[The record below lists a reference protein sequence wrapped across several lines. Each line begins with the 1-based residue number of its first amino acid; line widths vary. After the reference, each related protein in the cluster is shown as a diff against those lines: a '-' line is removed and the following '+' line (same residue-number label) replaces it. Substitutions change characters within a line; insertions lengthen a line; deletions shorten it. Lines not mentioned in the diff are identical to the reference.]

1 MPDFMEDLMQV
12 SQNVQLLTH
21 PVAQA
26 ALTILRD
33 VTSSR
38 TEFVRAN
45 NLAALILALE
55 VTSQVRASP
64 TKVVTPLGTADG
76 RILLDDRVILVPIL
90 RAGMALLDPFR
101 LLLPRAQIYHIG
113 IRRDESTALPERYYP
128 KDLPQI
134 VGGKTI
140 ILLDPMLAT
149 GGSVCDAI
157 DQLKGAGAEHFFFA
171 NVIASQE
178 GLNKVCEYT
187 PQIKIVTLAIDAELN
202 DQKYIVPGLGDYG
215 DRFNGTGAA
224 A

>member
-1 MPDFMEDLMQV
+1 MPDFMEYLMQV

-113 IRRDESTALPERYYP
+113 IRRDESTALP
-128 KDLPQI
+128 
-134 VGGKTI
+134 
-140 ILLDPMLAT
+140 
-149 GGSVCDAI
+149 
-157 DQLKGAGAEHFFFA
+157 
-171 NVIASQE
+171 
-178 GLNKVCEYT
+178 
-187 PQIKIVTLAIDAELN
+187 
-202 DQKYIVPGLGDYG
+202 
-215 DRFNGTGAA
+215 
-224 A
+224 